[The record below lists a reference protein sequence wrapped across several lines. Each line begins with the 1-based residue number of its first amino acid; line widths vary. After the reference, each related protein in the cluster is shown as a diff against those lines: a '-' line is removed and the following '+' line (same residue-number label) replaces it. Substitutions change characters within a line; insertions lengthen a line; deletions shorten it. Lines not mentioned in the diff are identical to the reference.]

1 MSVKFEDYYKT
12 LGVKRDASQDD
23 IQRAF
28 RKLAHKYH
36 PDVNKGEDGSAK
48 FKQVNE
54 AYEVLKDPEKRK
66 RYDTLGENW
75 KAGQEFRPPPGWETH
90 FRGAARPGGRG
101 GRGGGFQFQ
110 AGGQFSDFFEAMFG
124 QMAGSQGGGR
134 ASGFEDLFAGQ
145 AGQGPPRQ
153 PQLQEAPITISLH
166 EAFHG
171 TKRRL
176 ELQGPTG
183 KKSIEVKIPAGTTH
197 GSKIRLAGEGLILK
211 VSVAPHKTFKLTG
224 RDLTTDVKL
233 APWQAALGDQV
244 DVKTMDGAVSLNVP
258 AGTESGQKLRLKG
271 KGLPKPKGAAGDLF
285 VRLLIAAPKSLTDRE
300 RELYEQLKEEASSKP
315 GPTGA
320 GTEDEIEDSQQ

>member
-1 MSVKFEDYYKT
+1 MSVKFEDYYQT

-28 RKLAHKYH
+28 RKLARQYH
-36 PDVNKGEDGSAK
+36 PDINKTDDGPAK

-75 KAGQEFRPPPGWETH
+75 KAGQEFRPPPGWEGQ
-90 FRGAARPGGRG
+90 FRSAGGAGGRG
-101 GRGGGFQFQ
+101 GAGGGFQFQ

-124 QMAGSQGGGR
+124 QMAGQGGGR
-134 ASGFEDLFAGQ
+134 GSGFEDLFGGQ
-145 AGQGPPRQ
+145 AGQGAPRQ
-153 PQLQEAPITISLH
+153 PQLQEAPITITL
-166 EAFHG
+166 EDAFHG
-171 TKRRL
+171 STRRL
-176 ELQGPTG
+176 DLQGPTG
-183 KKSIEVKIPAGTTH
+183 RKTLEVKIPAGTTH

-211 VSVAPHKTFKLTG
+211 VCVAPHKSFTLTG

-258 AGTESGQKLRLKG
+258 AGSESGQKLRLKG
-271 KGLPKPKGAAGDLF
+271 KGLPGAKGSAGDLF
-285 VRLLIAAPKSLTDRE
+285 VRLLIVAPKNLTDRE
-300 RELYEQLKEEASSKP
+300 RELYEQLKEEASPKP